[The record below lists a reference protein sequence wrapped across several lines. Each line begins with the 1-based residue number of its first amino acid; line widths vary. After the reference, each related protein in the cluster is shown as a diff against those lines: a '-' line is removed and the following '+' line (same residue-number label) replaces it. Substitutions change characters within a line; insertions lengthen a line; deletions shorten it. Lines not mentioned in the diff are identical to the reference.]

1 MSAKILPMTL
11 GALVLAVA
19 ALMVGLALGQE
30 PTIDQVYREAQSGNL
45 AEAQS
50 MVDGVL
56 RTHPNSAKAHFVS
69 AELLA
74 RQGRFAQAEVELR
87 AAQRLEPQLPFTT
100 PQAVQELERRIAGS
114 RGASSGVV
122 MAPGG
127 APYGIR
133 AVAPTS
139 GGGIPWLT
147 LFVITGLVL
156 LFVVGIQA
164 VRRRNGTY
172 LPSGPPAGYGAAAP
186 VPASGMGAQAPMS
199 GGMGSG
205 ILGGLATGAAVGAG
219 MVAGEALAHR
229 FTEGHG
235 GSITNPPG
243 PSGEQPSLA
252 SDDIGGADFGISDG
266 GSWDDNL
273 GGGGSDWS

>member
-1 MSAKILPMTL
+1 MLAKILRTTL
-11 GALVLAVA
+11 RAWVLAVA
-19 ALMVGLALGQE
+19 ALMAGSVLGQE

-74 RQGRFAQAEVELR
+74 RQGRFTQADVELR
-87 AAQRLEPQLPFTT
+87 AAQRLEPGLPFTT

-114 RGASSGVV
+114 RGTSSGVV
-122 MAPGG
+122 MSPGG
-127 APYGIR
+127 APYGMR
-133 AVAPTS
+133 GVAPTS

-147 LFVITGLVL
+147 LFVIAGLVL

-172 LPSGPPAGYGAAAP
+172 LPPGPTAGYGTAAS
-186 VPASGMGAQAPMS
+186 VPASGTGAQAPMS
-199 GGMGSG
+199 GGIGSG
-205 ILGGLATGAAVGAG
+205 IMGGLATGAAVGAG

-235 GSITNPPG
+235 GSITSPTG
-243 PSGEQPSLA
+243 PSSEQASLA
-252 SDDIGGADFGISDG
+252 SDNMGGADFGVADG
-266 GSWDDNL
+266 ASWDDNL